1 MIMSDNKNAQ
11 NHTNSLMAKKKKKQ
25 GCRLKP
31 DLKESNLRAN

>member
-11 NHTNSLMAKKKKKQ
+11 NHTNSLMAKKKKQ